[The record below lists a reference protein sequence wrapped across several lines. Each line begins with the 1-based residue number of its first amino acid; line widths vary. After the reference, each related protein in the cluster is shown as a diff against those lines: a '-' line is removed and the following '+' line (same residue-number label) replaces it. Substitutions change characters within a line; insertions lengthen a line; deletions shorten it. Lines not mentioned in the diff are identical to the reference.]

1 MNETRTTIQ
10 RIVVG
15 YREARGNGK
24 PLPFREF
31 TDQLRDGI
39 PHLSNLTFQAVAN
52 WESGANEPAVETL
65 LYIFSMTHDWRRDF
79 AADLMAAKAPGAW
92 LSQGVIGRA
101 ILGGSRK

>member
-1 MNETRTTIQ
+1 MDKTAIQ

-15 YREARGNGK
+15 YREARGNNK

-31 TDQLRDGI
+31 TEQLRCGI

-52 WESGANEPAVETL
+52 WESGANEPGLETL
-65 LYIFSMTHDWRRDF
+65 LYIFSLTNDWRRDF

-92 LSQGVIGRA
+92 LPQGAIGRA
-101 ILGGSRK
+101 ILACRT